1 MPHLKTWRRLL
12 ADERGEQP
20 AAALAAEMQA
30 RYDALIADAPRTLD
44 RSLRAQLA
52 GRILPGLALYQVLRA
67 TGMDGAAALA
77 EMEPLFRAA
86 FFARMQQGLRWFA
99 HLPAP
104 FPVVRLV
111 LRWMVRSPYRP
122 DAQEII
128 EDSADCFAVNVYRCF
143 ILDTLTAHGAPEL
156 TALYCQTDDW
166 LAEALPQVKWLR
178 TRTLGRGDE
187 LCDFRWRR

>member
-1 MPHLKTWRRLL
+1 
-12 ADERGEQP
+12 
-20 AAALAAEMQA
+20 
-30 RYDALIADAPRTLD
+30 
-44 RSLRAQLA
+44 
-52 GRILPGLALYQVLRA
+52 
-67 TGMDGAAALA
+67 
-77 EMEPLFRAA
+77 
-86 FFARMQQGLRWFA
+86 
-99 HLPAP
+99 
-104 FPVVRLV
+104 VRLV

-166 LAEALPQVKWLR
+166 LAETLPQVKWLR